1 MKVMMYECVVVS
13 LGQLGLRW
21 KDIPRSL
28 KEKLLDHLY
37 RLLSSEK
44 FIIIA
49 LDGCM
54 NGLNTMGYD
63 WKKDER
69 LYESILRE
77 IEGYYSNKAKI
88 SKMNQQSV
96 PKLVYSLGEGKMQ
109 WKELRVESK
118 QALMNGMDVY
128 CKGEDVDAKK
138 VSNMIYG

>member
-1 MKVMMYECVVVS
+1 MKVMMYECVVS
-13 LGQLGLRW
+13 LGQLGLTW

-88 SKMNQQSV
+88 SKMNQECL
-96 PKLVYSLGEGKMQ
+96 PKLVYSLGEGKVQ

-118 QALMNGMDVY
+118 QALMNGMEVY
-128 CKGEDVDAKK
+128 FKGEDVDAKK